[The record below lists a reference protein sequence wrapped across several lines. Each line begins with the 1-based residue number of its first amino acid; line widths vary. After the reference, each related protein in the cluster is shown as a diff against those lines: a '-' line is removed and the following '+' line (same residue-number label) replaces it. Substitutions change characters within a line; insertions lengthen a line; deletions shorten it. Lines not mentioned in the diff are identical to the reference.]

1 LNQELD
7 LERVIHDPDYRR
19 KAIEDLNRAEAR
31 PDGEKVATQQS
42 KTASP
47 GDSDRDDA

>member
-19 KAIEDLNRAEAR
+19 KAIEDLNRAELR
-31 PDGEKVATQQS
+31 PDGEKVAAQRG
-42 KTASP
+42 KTVLP
-47 GDSDRDDA
+47 GDSDRDDG